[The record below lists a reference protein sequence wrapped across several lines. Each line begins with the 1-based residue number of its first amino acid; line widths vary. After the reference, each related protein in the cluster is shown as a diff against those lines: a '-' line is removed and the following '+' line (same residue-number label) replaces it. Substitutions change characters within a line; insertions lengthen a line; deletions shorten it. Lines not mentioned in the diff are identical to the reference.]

1 MSEFLHN
8 FSWQALAIDNNKI
21 NIKFDAIIKLNKNL
35 KRLIRDVD
43 RSNIKTIEFDYSID
57 ETKDKVETIEEQVV
71 NNIIKNVK
79 VDFPR
84 DYKQPMPSTVAQIEN
99 DIKKVKAIKRKTN
112 ESLNDVY
119 GEITRDFVIKAR
131 NDLIESVTDQEG
143 EIPMEVI
150 NNVTSSYQV
159 QKETPVKKSVRRHIK
174 ESIKDMNQQYFK
186 QRKPSLN
193 YKTVQRNTKPQLK
206 ITDIVNRD
214 IPTLTR
220 SNSVSSIPIADVEML
235 SRSAS
240 LDSISAMKCEYTDQ
254 EMISRPPSVSS
265 ICSSINADIEM
276 PLVKHATVKKTKP
289 IKFISKA
296 APLKPPAGVKP
307 KQVLIGPVKD
317 AIAKPTDKPL
327 TAAAKAVLT
336 NKQPITPAAKVVL
349 GTKSQITK
357 PKIPPKP
364 KLKITNPPTISLNK
378 SIDKRK
384 YDKPI
389 TKKQAAATKADVKKN
404 KKKKLYVGVTK
415 IEM

>member
-1 MSEFLHN
+1 MAS
-8 FSWQALAIDNNKI
+8 DNNKI

-43 RSNIKTIEFDYSID
+43 RSNIKTIEFDYATD
-57 ETKDKVETIEEQVV
+57 NTKDKVQTIEEQVV
-71 NNIIKNVK
+71 NNIINNVK

-84 DYKQPMPSTVAQIEN
+84 NYKQPMPSTTAQIED
-99 DIKKVKAIKRKTN
+99 DIKKVKTIKRKTN

-119 GEITRDFVIKAR
+119 GEITRDFVTKTR

-159 QKETPVKKSVRRHIK
+159 QKETPVKKSVRRHIR

-193 YKTVQRNTKPQLK
+193 YKTVQKNTKPQLK
-206 ITDIVNRD
+206 ITDIVNRN

-220 SNSVSSIPIADVEML
+220 SNSVTSIPIADIEML

-240 LDSISAMKCEYTDQ
+240 LDSISAMKREYTDQ

-265 ICSSINADIEM
+265 IRSSINADIQM
-276 PLVKHATVKKTKP
+276 PLVKQATVKKTKP

-296 APLKPPAGVKP
+296 APLKPPVGVKP
-307 KQVLIGPVKD
+307 KKALIGPVKD
-317 AIAKPTDKPL
+317 TIAKPTDKPL
-327 TAAAKAVLT
+327 TAAAKVVLR

-349 GTKSQITK
+349 GTKSQKITK

-364 KLKITNPPTISLNK
+364 KPKPKITNPPTISLNN
-378 SIDKRK
+378 SIDKQK

-389 TKKQAAATKADVKKN
+389 TKKQAAATKADVKKTRRRSYT
-404 KKKKLYVGVTK
+404 LA
-415 IEM
+415 